1 MKKQKNLS
9 YYEII
14 NIIEILEQNS
24 KIFSNYENRKYIN
37 IETIKDERKLLQL
50 CNDALSLTTNI
61 ESNYKRFEEID
72 LEKLKD
78 AFTKVLDYKIT
89 IGGIKSEYNII
100 KSIEIY
106 PGELNK
112 NYFVFEFNKEYNS
125 ALLNESKRLKQFCN
139 EINKELI
146 GGTSKTVDHSIIL
159 LLQKYKLRKNY
170 HTTKIQLD
178 DISYQV
184 EILLENKIKIGY
196 LGFYDKNIESFKII
210 EILINNINIPL
221 I

>member
-1 MKKQKNLS
+1 MKNQKNLS
-9 YYEII
+9 YCEII
-14 NIIEILEQNS
+14 NIIEILELNS
-24 KIFSNYENRKYIN
+24 KIFSNYGNRRYIN
-37 IETIKDERKLLQL
+37 IETIIDEKKLLQL
-50 CNDALSLTTNI
+50 CNDAISYTTTI

-78 AFTKVLDYKIT
+78 AFTKVLDYKIA

-112 NYFVFEFNKEYNS
+112 NYLVFEFNKEYNS
-125 ALLNESKRLKQFCN
+125 ALLNESEKLKQFCN

-146 GGTSKTVDHSIIL
+146 SGTDKTVEQSIIL

-170 HTTKIQLD
+170 RTTKIQLD
-178 DISYQV
+178 DILYQV

>member
-1 MKKQKNLS
+1 MKNQKNLS
-9 YYEII
+9 YCEII
-14 NIIEILEQNS
+14 NIIEILELNS
-24 KIFSNYENRKYIN
+24 KIFSNYGNRRYIN
-37 IETIKDERKLLQL
+37 IETIIDEKLLLQL
-50 CNDALSLTTNI
+50 CNDAISYITNI

-72 LEKLKD
+72 LEKLKE

-89 IGGIKSEYNII
+89 IGGIKSEYNTI

-112 NYFVFEFNKEYNS
+112 NYLVFEFNKEYNS
-125 ALLNESKRLKQFCN
+125 ALLNEFERLKQFCN
-139 EINKELI
+139 EINKELVS
-146 GGTSKTVDHSIIL
+146 GTGKIVEQSIIL

-178 DISYQV
+178 DISYKV